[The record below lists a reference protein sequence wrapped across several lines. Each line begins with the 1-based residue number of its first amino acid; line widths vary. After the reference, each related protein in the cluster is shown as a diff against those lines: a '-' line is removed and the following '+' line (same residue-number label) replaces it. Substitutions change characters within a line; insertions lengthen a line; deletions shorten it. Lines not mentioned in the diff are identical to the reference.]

1 MIQLALNI
9 SLPIENRTALLRR
22 LIELTIDLGENSLN
36 AIFEAILDLLNDL
49 DNGLLPSQNP
59 MRELLLTLVN
69 ESVQITTPFDTITGT
84 VLSVQND
91 YVALVDTT
99 GNIVLVQ
106 FDKIE
111 LVSEL

>member
-1 MIQLALNI
+1 MIQLALTTL
-9 SLPIENRTALLRR
+9 LPIENRIALLRR
-22 LIELTIDLGENSLN
+22 LIELTIELGENTLDSV
-36 AIFEAILDLLNDL
+36 FQAILDLLNEL
-49 DNGLLPSQNP
+49 DGGLLPSQNP
-59 MRELLLTLVN
+59 MRDLLLTLVN

-91 YVALVDTT
+91 YVALVDTI